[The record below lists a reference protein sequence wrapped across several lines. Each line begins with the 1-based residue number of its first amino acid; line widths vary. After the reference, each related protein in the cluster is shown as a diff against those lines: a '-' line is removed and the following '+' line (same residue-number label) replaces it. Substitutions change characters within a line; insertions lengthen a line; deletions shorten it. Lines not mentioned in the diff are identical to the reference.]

1 MKRLVGICL
10 LVIGAF
16 LVVFGVSVAFGDH
29 YDTGRGVLV
38 GFGVLYGAVGVGVG
52 TLGWRLVRRR

>member
-1 MKRLVGICL
+1 MKPAVGICL

-16 LVVFGVSVAFGDH
+16 LVVFGVSVAFGDS

-38 GFGVLYGAVGVGVG
+38 GFGVLYAAVGAGVG
-52 TLGWRLVRRR
+52 AFGWLLVRRR